1 MDKFTKTTEKLTNF
15 ANNKIL
21 KRLKEKDSRTKTVS
35 QELKSESNIEF

>member
-21 KRLKEKDSRTKTVS
+21 KRLKRKYIRKKLI
-35 QELKSESNIEF
+35 QELKTLSEIEF